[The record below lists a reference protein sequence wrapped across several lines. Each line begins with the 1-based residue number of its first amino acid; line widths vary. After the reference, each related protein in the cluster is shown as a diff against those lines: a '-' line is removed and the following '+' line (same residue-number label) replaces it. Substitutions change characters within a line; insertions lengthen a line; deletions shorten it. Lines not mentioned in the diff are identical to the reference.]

1 MGWGRGTQIFDQV
14 VEDLLELTTEYNISG
29 EEIPALMNLYKV
41 LSDLDWD
48 NECES
53 AYWGHPVIGKILGNP
68 FEEEDYND

>member
-41 LSDLDWD
+41 LSELDWD

-53 AYWGHPVIGKILGNP
+53 DYWNHPVIGKILGNT
-68 FEEEDYND
+68 FEEEDCND